1 MGVGSRAPRRQICER
16 EAWGKRLPFGYDYGR
31 FPKPVM
37 SKAHGNVTPRD
48 RNAWFISEAEIS
60 NRPAQALVCRPF
72 SGQGKLADPRAS
84 LSRNSHTL
92 AALPVSA
99 KEAREECG

>member
-1 MGVGSRAPRRQICER
+1 M
-16 EAWGKRLPFGYDYGR
+16 
-31 FPKPVM
+31 
-37 SKAHGNVTPRD
+37 
-48 RNAWFISEAEIS
+48 FISKPKS
-60 NRPAQALVCRPF
+60 PTGSQALVCRPF

-84 LSRNSHTL
+84 LSRNSRTL

>member
-1 MGVGSRAPRRQICER
+1 MCETRGVGQAAYHLGTIAAVPYAVMS
-16 EAWGKRLPFGYDYGR
+16 R
-31 FPKPVM
+31 FPMPVM
-37 SKAHGNVTPRD
+37 SKAVATTRQERMVHFRSRHLPTGLPRP
-48 RNAWFISEAEIS
+48 SV
-60 NRPAQALVCRPF
+60 QAFFGARL
-72 SGQGKLADPRAS
+72 GKLADPRAS